1 MRPTRISC
9 RRRET
14 AESFPPMISLTSLS
28 SRVGADVP
36 VDPDAPDARKL
47 LLDELGKPE
56 YAAARPTLIDR
67 IAQAIQDW
75 LGSFG
80 APGDG
85 SAPNLFPLVVTIL
98 VVGLFVFGRPRL
110 RRRST
115 IAGTL
120 FAEGDDGR
128 TSAQLRAS
136 AQRAA
141 AAGDFVVAIEEMF
154 RAIARQLAERTVVS
168 VTPGTTAQ
176 EFAVRAGR
184 AFPDQAER
192 LAHGARAFDGVRY
205 LDAPASRAPF
215 DRVAALDR
223 DIAAA
228 RPARLDRVLDPDPV
242 LDPGASL

>member
-1 MRPTRISC
+1 
-9 RRRET
+9 
-14 AESFPPMISLTSLS
+14 MISLPRLS
-28 SRVGADVP
+28 PLVSADVP

-56 YAAARPTLIDR
+56 YAAARPTLVDR

-75 LGSFG
+75 LASFRAPEGG
-80 APGDG
+80 A
-85 SAPNLFPLVVTIL
+85 AVNLFPLVVTIL
-98 VVGLFVFGRPRL
+98 IVGLIVAAFFVFGRPRL

-120 FAEGDDGR
+120 FADGDDTR

-136 AQRAA
+136 AQQAA

-176 EFAVRAGR
+176 EFASRAGG
-184 AFPDQAER
+184 AFPDHAER
-192 LAHGARAFDGVRY
+192 LTHGARAFDGVRY
-205 LDAPASRAPF
+205 LDEPGSREAF
-215 DRVAALDR
+215 DLVSALDR
-223 DIAAA
+223 DIAATK
-228 RPARLDRVLDPDPV
+228 PSRLGSVLDS
-242 LDPGASL
+242 GASL